1 MYYFTIFERCYDI
14 KKEKTMPNNY
24 SAAKKLIAGILIFVA
39 LLVGVLLIAQNSFS
53 HKLRSITITTNSGPV
68 SPEFQQ
74 TTVFELTSTSCSITV
89 TKTISNEATSTACN
103 LQADKF
109 GAIQKD
115 IYTYSVIDKIMA
127 NKQDAQKPLIGGPSY
142 TISITLNNGQTYTT
156 EANSSFTESIQ
167 PLLDD
172 LNLYIDSFSD
182 LGI

>member
-14 KKEKTMPNNY
+14 KKEKTMPNNN

-39 LLVGVLLIAQNSFS
+39 LLVGILLIAQNSFS

-74 TTVFELTSTSCSITV
+74 TSVFELTSTSCSITV
-89 TKTISNEATSTACN
+89 TKTISNEVTSTACN

-109 GAIQKD
+109 GTIQKD
-115 IYTYSVIDKIMA
+115 IYTYSVIDKVLA
-127 NKQDAQKPLIGGPSY
+127 NKQPSQLGPLGGPSY

-156 EANSSFTESIQ
+156 ESNANFTESIQ

-172 LNLYIDSFSD
+172 LNLYVDNFSD

>member
-1 MYYFTIFERCYDI
+1 
-14 KKEKTMPNNY
+14 MPNNN

-39 LLVGVLLIAQNSFS
+39 LLVGILLIAQNSFS

-74 TTVFELTSTSCSITV
+74 SSVFELTSTSCSITV
-89 TKTISNEATSTACN
+89 TKTISNEVQSTPCS

-109 GAIQKD
+109 GALQKD
-115 IYTYSVIDKIMA
+115 IYNYSVIDKIMA

-142 TISITLNNGQTYTT
+142 NISVTLNNGQTYSTKS
-156 EANSSFTESIQ
+156 NVNFTEGIQ
-167 PLLDD
+167 PLLDS
-172 LNLYIDSFSD
+172 LNLYVNNFSE

>member
-1 MYYFTIFERCYDI
+1 
-14 KKEKTMPNNY
+14 MPNNN

-39 LLVGVLLIAQNSFS
+39 LLVGILLIAQNSFS

-74 TTVFELTSTSCSITV
+74 TSVFELTSTSCSITV
-89 TKTISNEATSTACN
+89 TKTISNEVTSTACN

-109 GAIQKD
+109 GTIQKD
-115 IYTYSVIDKIMA
+115 IYTYSVIDKVLA
-127 NKQDAQKPLIGGPSY
+127 NKQPSQLGPLGGPSY

-156 EANSSFTESIQ
+156 ESNANFTESIQ

-172 LNLYIDSFSD
+172 LNLYVDNFSD